1 MSSGARAALALLA
14 PRSHALEVSSR
25 LSLAL
30 VLLLLFSWATPSAG
44 KERARLRV
52 VNWNVWG
59 LPWGISD
66 AREARMKQ
74 IPQAILA
81 LEPDLICLQ
90 EVWVEED
97 GEALIEAFKA
107 AGLEHHAF
115 ESSGLLGSGLL
126 IASRY
131 PIQATRFEAFESS
144 GKLHKV
150 WHGDAWARKGALE
163 VRVKTPLGGL
173 RVVDTHLH
181 ASYGGEEYR
190 ALQTAQ
196 AAQLGHFLGDFGIN
210 PPQQRD
216 DSARIPLLL
225 LGDLNVRRGE
235 GAFELLAGIAALDA
249 PPDELLEIEW
259 LLTRNGGDVQV
270 EVRKLAHALTE
281 PVELEGGL
289 LAPLSDHP
297 ALVCDLR
304 LRRGPPRSWSPARAR
319 LNYAAAAAR
328 VRPLLSQARDADQ
341 ADAARW
347 RNRALALMVL
357 GGLFLFLTQSKRG
370 PKGKGRCCVSC
381 LSFLFL
387 HVAIW
392 AMYLGVVDAGGRAA
406 GLQGAL
412 NRLPEPPAAPR

>member
-1 MSSGARAALALLA
+1 MSARLLLA
-14 PRSHALEVSSR
+14 PCL
-25 LSLAL
+25 LLAL
-30 VLLLLFSWATPSAG
+30 AAPGAA
-44 KERARLRV
+44 KDRERVRV

-66 AREARMKQ
+66 ARQARLERVA
-74 IPQAILA
+74 PAVLA
-81 LEPDLICLQ
+81 LKPDVVCLQ

-107 AGLEHHAF
+107 AGLTHHAF

-126 IASRY
+126 ITSRY
-131 PIQATRFEAFESS
+131 PIKATRFEAFELT

-150 WHGDAWARKGALE
+150 WHGDAWTRKGALE
-163 VRVKTPLGGL
+163 VRLETPLGGL
-173 RVVDTHLH
+173 RVVNTHLH
-181 ASYGGEEYR
+181 ASYGGQEYGP
-190 ALQTAQ
+190 LQTAQ

-210 PPQQRD
+210 PPQRGS

-225 LGDLNVRRGE
+225 LGDLNFRRGE
-235 GAFELLAGIAALDA
+235 APFELLNGIAALEA
-249 PPDELLEIEW
+249 PSDELLEIEW

-270 EVRKLAHALTE
+270 KVRKLAHALTE
-281 PVELEGGL
+281 EVELGDGS

-297 ALVCDLR
+297 ALVCDLQ
-304 LRRGPPRSWSPARAR
+304 LRRGPPRGWSPQRDRTA
-319 LNYAAAAAR
+319 YVAAAAR
-328 VRPLLSQARDADQ
+328 VRPVLTQARDASQ
-341 ADAARW
+341 ADASRW
-347 RNRALALMVL
+347 RNRALVLMVL
-357 GGLFLFLTQSKRG
+357 GGLFMFLTQSKRG

-392 AMYLGVVDAGGRAA
+392 AMYLGVVDAGNRAA

-412 NRLPEPPAAPR
+412 NRLPEAPAAPR

>member
-1 MSSGARAALALLA
+1 VGAISRQASLV
-14 PRSHALEVSSR
+14 PCR
-25 LSLAL
+25 LSLSL
-30 VLLLLFSWATPSAG
+30 VFLLLALWAQPSAA
-44 KERARLRV
+44 KDREQLRV

-59 LPWGISD
+59 LPWGISE
-66 AREARMKQ
+66 AREARLERVA
-74 IPQAILA
+74 PAVLA
-81 LEPDLICLQ
+81 LKPDVVCLQ
-90 EVWVEED
+90 EVWVEGD
-97 GEALIEAFKA
+97 GLALIEAFKA

-131 PIQATRFEAFESS
+131 PIKATRFEAFELT

-150 WHGDAWARKGALE
+150 WHGDAWTRKGALE
-163 VRVKTPLGGL
+163 VRLETPLGGL
-173 RVVDTHLH
+173 RVVNTHLH
-181 ASYGGEEYR
+181 ASYKGDEY
-190 ALQTAQ
+190 APVQTAQ
-196 AAQLGHFLGDFGIN
+196 AAQLAHFLGDFGIN
-210 PPQQRD
+210 PPQRGG

-225 LGDLNVRRGE
+225 LGDLNFRRGE
-235 GAFELLAGIAALDA
+235 GPFELLTGIAALDA
-249 PPDELLEIEW
+249 PPDELIEIEW

-270 EVRKLAHALTE
+270 KVRKLAHALTE
-281 PVELEGGL
+281 DIDLGEEG

-304 LRRGPPRSWSPARAR
+304 LRRGSPKGFSPARDR
-319 LNYAAAAAR
+319 LAYVAAAAR
-328 VRPLLSQARDADQ
+328 VRPVLTQARDASQ
-341 ADAARW
+341 AAASRW
-347 RNRALALMVL
+347 RNRALVLMVL
-357 GGLFLFLTQSKRG
+357 GGLFMFLTQSKRG

-392 AMYLGVVDAGGRAA
+392 AMYLGVVDAGNRAA

>member
-1 MSSGARAALALLA
+1 MSLRLPLTLACLLLALWCA
-14 PRSHALEVSSR
+14 PSQAKDRE
-25 LSLAL
+25 
-30 VLLLLFSWATPSAG
+30 
-44 KERARLRV
+44 RLRV

-66 AREARMKQ
+66 AREARLERVA
-74 IPQAILA
+74 PAVLA
-81 LEPDLICLQ
+81 LEPDLVCLQ

-97 GEALIEAFKA
+97 GLALIEAFKA
-107 AGLEHHAF
+107 GGLEHHAF

-131 PIQATRFEAFESS
+131 PIQATRYEAFELT

-173 RVVDTHLH
+173 RVVNTHLH
-181 ASYGGEEYR
+181 ASYKGDEYT
-190 ALQTAQ
+190 ALQIAQ

-210 PPQQRD
+210 PPQRGG

-225 LGDLNVRRGE
+225 LGDLNFRRGE
-235 GAFELLAGIAALDA
+235 GAFEVLNGIAALDA
-249 PPDELLEIEW
+249 PSDKLLEIEW

-270 EVRKLAHALTE
+270 KVRKLAHALTE
-281 PVELEGGL
+281 EVELGEGS

-304 LRRGPPRSWSPARAR
+304 LRRGPPQGWSPARDRVA
-319 LNYAAAAAR
+319 YAAAAAR
-328 VRPLLSQARDADQ
+328 VRPVLVQARDASL

-347 RNRALALMVL
+347 RNRALVLMVL
-357 GGLFLFLTQSKRG
+357 GGLFMFLTQSKRG

-381 LSFLFL
+381 LSFVFL

-392 AMYLGVVDAGGRAA
+392 AMYLGVVDAGNRAA